1 MMQDAIEAQSR
12 TGSSRGTAA
21 AVAVR
26 LVALWVISVTLFKL
40 FAGNPG
46 DLPEVVRDLLPGIP
60 AGLKFKLT
68 IAIELG
74 VSAVALLRPRLGW
87 ALQVPLL
94 LVFVV
99 ILVPLVLSGAESC
112 GCFGGA
118 IKMTPVTMLAIDGAG
133 LLAILATR
141 PWSALPAR
149 PLQPGLLAIVLVVLA
164 AAPFLLVRDTAPTTA
179 TRGADGAWQLPEAL
193 PRYAELDP
201 AGQGWTGKALRDTE
215 LGIWMD
221 VDQYPGDTTWIL
233 YRITCD
239 HCARELERLAN
250 EWDQQT
256 IYVLVRLP
264 EKDEESF
271 RQVSEEVVARLPHHE
286 PEAILPTAIDW
297 VCETPWTLT
306 VQAGQVV
313 AVRGR
318 E

>member
-1 MMQDAIEAQSR
+1 MMEGTMASPSGAAAM
-12 TGSSRGTAA
+12 RGTAA

-46 DLPEVVRDLLPGIP
+46 DLPAAVRDVLPGIP

-68 IAIELG
+68 IAVELG
-74 VSAVALLRPRLGW
+74 VSAVALMRPRLGW
-87 ALQVPLL
+87 ALQVAL
-94 LVFVV
+94 LVVFVA

-118 IKMTPVTMLAIDGAG
+118 IKMKPVTMLAIDGAG

-149 PLQPGLLAIVLVVLA
+149 PLQPGLLAGVVIVLA
-164 AAPFLLVRDTAPTTA
+164 AAPFLLVRVAAPTTA
-179 TRGADGAWQLPEAL
+179 TRGADGAWQLPAEL

-201 AGQGWTGKALRDTE
+201 VGQAWNGKALRDTE

-221 VDQYPGDTTWIL
+221 VDLYSQDTTWIL
-233 YRITCD
+233 YRVTCD

-264 EKDEESF
+264 ETDEESF
-271 RQVSEEVVARLPHHE
+271 RQVSKEVLERLPHE
-286 PEAILPTAIDW
+286 EAILPTGVDW
-297 VCETPWTLT
+297 VSETPWTLT
-306 VQAGQVV
+306 VQGGQVI
-313 AVRGR
+313 AVHGR